1 MTDFSDAADGPRQ
14 SQFTR
19 RSLLLGGAQAA
30 GFVLV
35 GWRLF
40 DLQVL
45 EARRY
50 APLAEENR
58 INLQVLAPKRG
69 RILDASGRALADNEE
84 MFRVSITPALAKNVG
99 GVLQRVSHIVP
110 LTDDEIARIAARARK
125 QGRNVATTIASDLS
139 FEQVA
144 KLNLFAPSLP
154 GIKTDL
160 AWRRRYPD
168 GAALSHVVGFVGSV
182 ERFGIDDDAIAR
194 LPEMRIGKSGAE
206 LGFDADL
213 RGTGGTQK
221 VEVDARGRIISNL
234 ETVDPVAGRD
244 ITLTI
249 NSDLQR
255 LAVDRMQSERRAAA
269 VMLDIAT
276 GEIAVMACVP
286 GFDPAEIAGGIS
298 NAEWQKLS
306 DSEDKPLL
314 NRAIA
319 GQYPPGST
327 FAVVTALA
335 ALQAGVVSPDEH
347 IVCNGQYEYGGQIY
361 RCSKRSG
368 HGSLSLREAIRSSC
382 EVFFCEMSSRLGI
395 SRIAGAARAMG
406 LGAAYNV
413 GLSEEKAGVVP
424 DPDWKRGNLNST
436 WLGGE
441 TLLTGLGQGYM
452 QATPLQLAVMTAR
465 IASGQAVVPVL
476 QKRDASSAKPAFGA
490 LAYDPAHFNAVRAGM
505 NAVVNDDG
513 GTAEKAKLGDGKPLL
528 AGKTGASPVSSRAVE
543 VLDDSIEWA
552 KRGQSLF
559 IGYEPADA
567 PRYAIATVI
576 EHGGDG
582 DAAALLARDILN
594 LAIDRDNP
602 ARSKTGPQGGSIP
615 SQTGNA
621 QEAG

>member
-1 MTDFSDAADGPRQ
+1 MADFSDADASRQ

-30 GFVLV
+30 GFALV

-45 EARRY
+45 ESRKY

-69 RILDASGRALADNEE
+69 RILDAFGRVLADNDEN
-84 MFRVSITPALAKNVG
+84 FRVTITPALAKNVG
-99 GVLQRVSHIVP
+99 GVLRRVSHIVP
-110 LTDDEIARIAARARK
+110 LTDDEIARIVARARK
-125 QGRNVATTIASDLS
+125 QGRNVPTTIASDLS

-154 GIKTDL
+154 GIKTDF
-160 AWRRRYPD
+160 AWRRRYHD

-182 ERFGIDDDAIAR
+182 ERFGIGDDAVAR

-221 VEVDARGRIISNL
+221 AEVDARGRIVRDL

-244 ITLTI
+244 VSLTI
-249 NSDLQR
+249 DSDLQR
-255 LAVDRMQSERRAAA
+255 LAVSRMQSERRAAA

-276 GEIAVMACVP
+276 GETEVMASVP
-286 GFDPAEIAGGIS
+286 GFDPAGIAGGIS
-298 NAEWQKLS
+298 DADWQRLS
-306 DSEDKPLL
+306 DSDDKPLL

-319 GQYPPGST
+319 GQYAPGST
-327 FAVVTALA
+327 FVIVTALA
-335 ALQAGVVSPDEH
+335 ALQAGVVSPDER
-347 IVCNGQYEYGGQIY
+347 IVCNGQYEYGGQLY

-368 HGSLSLREAIRSSC
+368 HGSISLREAIRSSC

-395 SRIAGAARAMG
+395 ARIAGAARAMG
-406 LGAAYNV
+406 FGATCDV

-424 DPDWKRGNLNST
+424 DPDWKRGNLNSA
-436 WLGGE
+436 WFGGE

-465 IASGQAVVPVL
+465 IASGRAVAPVL
-476 QKRDASSAKPAFGA
+476 QKGDAASAKPTAGELPF
-490 LAYDPAHFNAVRAGM
+490 DHSHFDAIRAGM
-505 NAVVNDDG
+505 IAAVNDDG
-513 GTAEKAKLGDGKPLL
+513 GSAEQAKLGDGKPRL
-528 AGKTGASPVSSRAVE
+528 AGKSGASPVSSRGINVPA
-543 VLDDSIEWA
+543 DNIEWA
-552 KRGQSLF
+552 KRDHALF
-559 IGYEPADA
+559 VGYEPADA

-576 EHGGDG
+576 EHGGSG
-582 DAAALLARDILN
+582 GAAALLARDLLN
-594 LAIDRDNP
+594 LAIDRDQA
-602 ARSKTGPQGGSIP
+602 ARGKAGPQGGSIP

-621 QEAG
+621 REAG